1 MYIQYIG
8 FNVAAS
14 SRIYNFDVLEPKEA
28 REFTVEVE
36 SEVFRPARLKLQDGP
51 DICFARLKQEL
62 QGETQES
69 RTEAH
74 LSIRERDI
82 QEYLER
88 TTRASGSRR
97 KQHRITDRRA
107 E

>member
-36 SEVFRPARLKLQDGP
+36 SEVFAR
-51 DICFARLKQEL
+51 RV
-62 QGETQES
+62 
-69 RTEAH
+69 
-74 LSIRERDI
+74 
-82 QEYLER
+82 
-88 TTRASGSRR
+88 
-97 KQHRITDRRA
+97 
-107 E
+107 